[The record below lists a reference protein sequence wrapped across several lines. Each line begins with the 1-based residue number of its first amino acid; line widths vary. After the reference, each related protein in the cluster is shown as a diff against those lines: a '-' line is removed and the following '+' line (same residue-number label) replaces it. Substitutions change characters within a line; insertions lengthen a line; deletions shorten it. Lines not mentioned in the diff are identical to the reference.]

1 MQSNR
6 HYNPRDTRSSGTAGD
21 AHFDIVAVGG
31 GPVALAFACAAAG
44 SARGASVAVVARER
58 AAAAPAPG
66 TLDARVYTL
75 SPGNVAFLQSIGA
88 WQALEPGRVTPVRGM
103 RVFGDRGGAELRF
116 DAYAAGVPEVG
127 WTVED
132 AALQAALWR
141 AAAQHGAVSVLAPAE
156 CERIEV
162 DAKQASVHLHG
173 GARLGAALVLGADGA
188 NSFVRE
194 QAGIA
199 AQARDYGQSAVV
211 ANFACG
217 KPHDDLALQWFQG
230 GPVLAL
236 LPLPGRRV
244 SMVWSLAHEAA
255 QRIVRLDQDS
265 LCREVER
272 ASRGLLGALEVVTP
286 PRSYALRRLAAKRM
300 TGTRV
305 ALAGDAAHVIHP
317 LAGQGLNL
325 GLQDARVLA
334 ALVGERAPVRDAGD
348 ARLLRRYERSRA
360 EPILAM
366 DLMVDGLFRLFGA
379 QGEWL
384 ARARNTG
391 LNLTGR
397 IPVLKNLLMRQ
408 AMG

>member
-1 MQSNR
+1 MRASS
-6 HYNPRDTRSSGTAGD
+6 TRA
-21 AHFDIVAVGG
+21 FDVVAVGG

-44 SARGASVAVVARER
+44 SARGASVAVVSRSR
-58 AAAAPAPG
+58 APAAPAAG
-66 TLDARVYTL
+66 ALDARVYTL
-75 SPGNVAFLQSIGA
+75 SPGNVEFLRSIGA

-103 RVFGDRGGAELRF
+103 RVFGDRDGAEIRF

-132 AALQAALWR
+132 AALHAALWR
-141 AAAQHGAVSVLAPAE
+141 AAEQRSSVSILAPAQ
-156 CERIEV
+156 CERIEL
-162 DAKQASVHLHG
+162 DAKQASIHLRG
-173 GARLGAALVLGADGA
+173 GARLAAALVLGADGA

-199 AQARDYGQSAVV
+199 AQARDYGQAAVV
-211 ANFACG
+211 ANFACAR
-217 KPHDDLALQWFQG
+217 PHEDLACQWFQG

-236 LPLPGRRV
+236 LPLPGQRV
-244 SMVWSLAHEAA
+244 SMVWSLPPEEA
-255 QRIVRLDQDS
+255 QRIARLDEKS
-265 LCREVER
+265 LCGEVER
-272 ASRGLLGALEVVTP
+272 ASAGLLGELELATP
-286 PRSYALRRLAAKRM
+286 PRSYPLRRLAAKRM
-300 TGTRV
+300 TATRV

-334 ALVGERAPVRDAGD
+334 ALLGAREPVRDAGD

-384 ARARNTG
+384 ARARNAG

-397 IPVLKNLLMRQ
+397 IPVIKNLLMRQ
-408 AMG
+408 AMS